1 MSIAIPNVVFYLAM
15 VLHAQFL
22 PMNFFIFCVS
32 FWLNPS
38 WYLVPGGYRWFQFV
52 PDGSSS
58 FQFVPVRSRWFQLVS
73 GSSSSFQFVPRFNMY
88 ALRGSQ

>member
-58 FQFVPVRSRWFQLVS
+58 FQFVPGGSNLFQVVPARSSLFLV
-73 GSSSSFQFVPRFNMY
+73 
-88 ALRGSQ
+88 LI